1 MYRLSDEMPFV
12 NLALSLHAPN
22 QDVRIQIVPAAR
34 AHPIEKLLDAV
45 DYHIEQNRKLF
56 EQGFQGIDCPGTTNV
71 TTTVTTIDKRSNAN
85 KQQRQQ
91 QRQEQ
96 EHHRAS
102 KTTGCMIEYI
112 LIHDVNDKD
121 EHAHELAKLLQSRRE
136 HVLLNLIPYNP
147 TEVAEDYL
155 PPTDEQ
161 VQSFHQICISEP
173 YKIHCRV
180 RQEKGQDIAGAC
192 GQLAL
197 VSASKKGQGQG
208 DHSNGEKGNDTKD
221 LEDMHSSTHQQHQD
235 DLSNRGA
242 SSNRGKRIVSSH
254 SSSSTVDTQV
264 TAEKS
269 KFCGMLVKAN
279 VLVAIALAASSAVR
293 QKMM

>member
-22 QDVRIQIVPAAR
+22 QDVRVQIVPAAR

-56 EQGFQGIDCPGTTNV
+56 EQGFQGIDCPATTHV
-71 TTTVTTIDKRSNAN
+71 SSTVTTMDKRINTSSQSQN
-85 KQQRQQ
+85 Q
-91 QRQEQ
+91 
-96 EHHRAS
+96 S
-102 KTTGCMIEYI
+102 KRVSKVTGCMIEYI
-112 LIHDVNDKD
+112 LIRDVNDKD
-121 EHAHELAKLLQSRRE
+121 EHAHELAKLLQPRRD

-147 TEVAEDYL
+147 TEVAEDYA

-161 VQSFHQICISEP
+161 VASFHQICISEP

-197 VSASKKGQGQG
+197 VNASKK
-208 DHSNGEKGNDTKD
+208 SNPAATTSDSDKSNPSGTTTD
-221 LEDMHSSTHQQHQD
+221 LEDMHSLRTE
-235 DLSNRGA
+235 
-242 SSNRGKRIVSSH
+242 
-254 SSSSTVDTQV
+254 SSSVGGGKY
-264 TAEKS
+264 KS
-269 KFCGMLVKAN
+269 YQKASISDSDAAVRYKSDVQTKRRFCSMLVKAN
-279 VLVAIALAASSAVR
+279 VLLTIAVAASSIIA
-293 QKMM
+293 QKLN